1 MFNVFSEVFVAMYIA
16 PLMHSDVTRCVFIN
30 DMSPIGQLNASLPV
44 RMCMYLPHFT
54 VPSCSSSLLC
64 EKMLLETA
72 SRLKHQD
79 HRLAVRPKM
88 RRPPSTAHLKDL
100 QEREGVS
107 SEIKPR
113 RANTLDSA
121 SWSTYLGK
129 RDMDPT
135 AEAGLALKIDFSAV
149 KLRKTVNELRE
160 EGEGSEVAGGPS
172 AVVDYCNPSK
182 LLLHVKGEHHPTLL
196 ATVHPAYLCASPVT
210 LTVCMYISSN
220 KPSISPPTF
229 S

>member
-1 MFNVFSEVFVAMYIA
+1 MIC
-16 PLMHSDVTRCVFIN
+16 H
-30 DMSPIGQLNASLPV
+30 QLANQMLHCQYV
-44 RMCMYLPHFT
+44 CIYVPHFT
-54 VPSCSSSLLC
+54 VPSCSFSLFC

-113 RANTLDSA
+113 RAHTVDNTL
-121 SWSTYLGK
+121 WSTYLGK

-149 KLRKTVNELRE
+149 KLRRTVSELRE

-172 AVVDYCNPSK
+172 AVVEYSNPSK
-182 LLLHVKGEHHPTLL
+182 LLLHVKGEHHAALL
-196 ATVHPAYLCASPVT
+196 PTVHPAYLCESSLP
-210 LTVCMYISSN
+210 LMYVH
-220 KPSISPPTF
+220 F
-229 S
+229 Q

>member
-1 MFNVFSEVFVAMYIA
+1 MIW
-16 PLMHSDVTRCVFIN
+16 H
-30 DMSPIGQLNASLPV
+30 QLANQMLHCQYV
-44 RMCMYLPHFT
+44 CIYVPHFT
-54 VPSCSSSLLC
+54 VPSCSFSFFC

-113 RANTLDSA
+113 RAHTVDNTL
-121 SWSTYLGK
+121 WSTYLGK

-149 KLRKTVNELRE
+149 KLRRTVSELRE

-172 AVVDYCNPSK
+172 AVVEYSNPSK
-182 LLLHVKGEHHPTLL
+182 LLLHVKGEHHAALL
-196 ATVHPAYLCASPVT
+196 PTVHPAYLCESSLP
-210 LTVCMYISSN
+210 LMYVH
-220 KPSISPPTF
+220 F
-229 S
+229 Q